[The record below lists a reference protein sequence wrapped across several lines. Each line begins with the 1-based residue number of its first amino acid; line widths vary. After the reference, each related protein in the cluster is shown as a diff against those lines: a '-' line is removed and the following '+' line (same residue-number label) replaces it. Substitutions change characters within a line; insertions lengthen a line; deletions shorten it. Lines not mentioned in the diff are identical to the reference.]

1 MEFKITEL
9 AKEKLLEYKEKNI
22 PIKIKITGY
31 SWCGATIGIVSEK
44 QLENEQ
50 IYHAEGIDFIIS
62 EDLEGAAKGMS
73 IDYNSS
79 FFKKGFEVIPI
90 LS

>member
-9 AKEKLLEYKEKNI
+9 AKEKLLEYKEKNV

-50 IYHAEGIDFIIS
+50 IHHAEGIDFILS

-73 IDYNSS
+73 IDYNSGL
-79 FFKKGFEVIPI
+79 FKKGFEVIPI